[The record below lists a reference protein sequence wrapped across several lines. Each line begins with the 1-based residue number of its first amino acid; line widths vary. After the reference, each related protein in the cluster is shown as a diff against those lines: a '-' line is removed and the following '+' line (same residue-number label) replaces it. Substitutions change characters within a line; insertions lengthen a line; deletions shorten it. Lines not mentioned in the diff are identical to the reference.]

1 MKTRLAIGLV
11 IATVLVAGLAGTALA
26 APLDQAARPG
36 AVAGQVTG
44 INGNTLDVQSLRGE
58 TVQVQT
64 DAQTRFRVPG
74 APGATIAD
82 IQVGDAIVA
91 RGQRTN
97 NVLHANGVA
106 VLPANLRDQA
116 TGKVT
121 SIEGSALALED
132 KDGNAVNVQT
142 TPITLF
148 NSPNNPKASFSDI
161 KVGDMVVA
169 AGVRQGDTL
178 TAARVGFKTPPARK
192 PGPIVLGAISAV
204 QGSALTL
211 KQPFGETL
219 TVNTSASTFVVK
231 RGADGASVISVS
243 DLQVDDKVMVI
254 GPRSAD
260 NTQIDAR
267 AIIVGQAK

>member
-1 MKTRLAIGLV
+1 MKTKLAIGLL

-26 APLDQAARPG
+26 APLDQAAKPG
-36 AVAGQVTG
+36 TVAGQVTS

-74 APGATIAD
+74 VPGATITD
-82 IQVGDAIVA
+82 IKVGDAIAA

-97 NVLHANGVA
+97 NVLHAKGVA
-106 VLPANLRDQA
+106 VLPANLRDQVI
-116 TGKVT
+116 GKVT
-121 SIEGSALALED
+121 SIEGSTLMLED
-132 KDGNAVNVQT
+132 KDGNSVNVQT

-148 NSPNNPKASFSDI
+148 NSPNNPNASFSDI
-161 KVGDMVVA
+161 KVGDMVVV
-169 AGVRQGDTL
+169 AGVRQGDTM

-204 QGSALTL
+204 HGSTLTL

-219 TVNTSASTFVVK
+219 TVNTNASTFVVK
-231 RGADGASVISVS
+231 RGADGAGAISVS
-243 DLQVDDKVMVI
+243 DLRVDDKVMVI
-254 GPRSAD
+254 GPRSAE
-260 NTQIDAR
+260 NTQMDAR
-267 AIIVGQAK
+267 VIVASQGK